1 MSRRRSTLAMS
12 CLAHAVQDGMSATIY
27 VLLPVLA
34 QSLGLNLSEVGLFKG
49 LKGFAQ
55 GMLEVV
61 SGFLSERFGS
71 KPLLV
76 VGLLCSGAGYML
88 FSAAA
93 GPVLV
98 MICLIIVGIG
108 TALQH
113 APSSSLVSAA
123 YVDGGRRGAL
133 GLYNSSGDAG
143 KLVFSGLFSLTIGAG
158 LAWSFT
164 TFAFGLIAAIAGLV
178 VLRVLKTA
186 ARTPE
191 TDDASSPADAVR
203 GWGIMDRTGFS
214 ALLIVTSLDNLVQAA
229 AATFVAF
236 LMLEKGIPLSI
247 AVFAAPVT
255 LIGGMF
261 GKAACGFLADRIGP
275 RAAYTLVQILTAL
288 GFAGVVMTPG
298 LASFAV
304 LPFLGVFLQG
314 SSSITYSM
322 VNDFVHPDRVSRGFA
337 LMYGMG
343 SLATVVGPFATGVI
357 GDTYDVGT
365 AMYVLAAVSI
375 LAIIPCIWMKVG
387 SKAAAQ
393 TA

>member
-1 MSRRRSTLAMS
+1 MSS
-12 CLAHAVQDGMSATIY
+12 LAHAVQDGMSATIY

-55 GMLEVV
+55 GMLEVC
-61 SGFLSERFGS
+61 SGFLSEKFGDRT
-71 KPLLV
+71 LLV

-88 FSAAA
+88 FSAAD
-93 GPVLV
+93 GPILV
-98 MICLIIVGIG
+98 MICLIVVGIG

-123 YVDGGRRGAL
+123 YADGGRRGAL

-143 KLVFSGLFSLTIGAG
+143 KLIFSGLFSLTIGAG
-158 LAWSFT
+158 LAWSLT
-164 TFAFGLIAAIAGLV
+164 TFVFGLIAALAGV
-178 VLRVLKTA
+178 VILRLLKSARQAREEA
-186 ARTPE
+186 ADGTSGG
-191 TDDASSPADAVR
+191 TSVR

-214 ALLIVTSLDNLVQAA
+214 ALLVVTSLDNLVQAA

-236 LMLEKGIPLSI
+236 LMLEKGVPLSI

-255 LIGGMF
+255 LVGGML
-261 GKAACGFLADRIGP
+261 GKAVCGFLADRIGP
-275 RAAYTLVQILTAL
+275 RAAYTLVQILTAV
-288 GFAGVVMTPG
+288 GFVGVVLAPG
-298 LASFAV
+298 VAAFAV
-304 LPFLGVFLQG
+304 MPFLGVFLQG

-322 VNDFVHPDRVSRGFA
+322 VNDFVHPERVSRGFA
-337 LMYGMG
+337 LMYGSG

-357 GDTYDVGT
+357 GDTYSVGT

-375 LAIIPCIWMKVG
+375 AAILPCLWMRVG
-387 SKAAAQ
+387 SAAASQ